1 MRHIVQRGLNPSR
14 YRFGYLALAISTIYL
29 WIVVCT
35 AILDAFGAREGPN
48 QYMRWM
54 PDNAGHII
62 TAPTSFALGRGLV
75 WLAGYLRREH
85 GISIVG
91 VAHSPYFG
99 AAMILL
105 AGIVQAV
112 VLFLLLRGP
121 RLRDD
126 LDRSDEAGG
135 GNGDDAQEQPAE
147 SGAAAST
154 RPAFDAD
161 PASTER
167 RRHSGRRRGAP
178 LR

>member
-1 MRHIVQRGLNPSR
+1 MRHIVRRGLNPSR

-75 WLAGYLRREH
+75 AVAGYLRRQH
-85 GISIVG
+85 GISIMG
-91 VAHSPYFG
+91 MAHSPYFG

-105 AGIVQAV
+105 AGLVQAL

-126 LDRSDEAGG
+126 LDGPAATHDGTHDATHEGQGGRQAG
-135 GNGDDAQEQPAE
+135 
-147 SGAAAST
+147 
-154 RPAFDAD
+154 
-161 PASTER
+161 
-167 RRHSGRRRGAP
+167 
-178 LR
+178 